1 MQGSNRNKDSKRS
14 AISEHRRP
22 VSPRGYHPASEYDFV
37 SAEIRRKAATSVDNT
52 QREAREQRSQCSTGV
67 YLKGAGS
74 N

>member
-22 VSPRGYHPASEYDFV
+22 VLPRGYHPASEYDFV
-37 SAEIRRKAATSVDNT
+37 SAEIKRKAATGVDNT
-52 QREAREQRSQCSTGV
+52 QREACEHRSQRSTGI
-67 YLKGAGS
+67 YLKGAGA